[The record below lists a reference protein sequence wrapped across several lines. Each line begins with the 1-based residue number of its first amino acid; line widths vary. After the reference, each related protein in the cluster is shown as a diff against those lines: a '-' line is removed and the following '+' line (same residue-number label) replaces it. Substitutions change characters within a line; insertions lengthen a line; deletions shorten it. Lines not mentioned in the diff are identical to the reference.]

1 MKEFIAAGVQIAT
14 EPNNIQA
21 NVEKAL
27 GWLCRAVNL
36 GAELIVFPETI
47 TTGFATGVPKE
58 ILWDM
63 VDVVPGRTTEAIQ
76 QAAARYGVYVVWP
89 TYERGESRGVVYN
102 GAFLINRKGEIAGRY
117 RKTHPFP
124 TERVEGGGWTT
135 PGASADVFETDLG
148 NIGMIICY
156 DGDFPDLC
164 TTLALKGAEIIVR
177 PSALLRT
184 FEHWWATN
192 FARAY
197 DNHVY
202 VVAVNAVGTDAA
214 KNYYFGH
221 SMIVTPNGWRLAQG
235 RCSEEIVYAKL
246 TPDAL
251 KYMYGGMTSE
261 QSFDHLEDRNIGVYD
276 VMKEGRSRFEP
287 ARRVPYKR
295 MP

>member
-1 MKEFIAAGVQIAT
+1 MREFIAAGVQIAT

-27 GWLCRAVNL
+27 DWLCRAVNL

-47 TTGFATGVPKE
+47 TTGFAPGVPKE

-177 PSALLRT
+177 PGALLRT

-221 SMIVTPNGWRLAQG
+221 SMIVAPNGWRLAQG